1 MRCYQF
7 FQTKS
12 CELRKNFL
20 AGLVT
25 GLIASAQLPL
35 YADIAMIAYLTL
47 FSIGWVRSSG
57 SASHAKKY
65 KIDSCSKQHTDW
77 MHLEKCYSYCISSSD
92 SQRSS
97 TSEMFSG
104 VQWSQGI
111 YFRLHSKALLI
122 NVLKT
127 SNPLDPTTTSVSHSL
142 INPRTT

>member
-12 CELRKNFL
+12 CELRKIFL

-57 SASHAKKY
+57 SASHAKK
-65 KIDSCSKQHTDW
+65 IQN
-77 MHLEKCYSYCISSSD
+77 
-92 SQRSS
+92 RF
-97 TSEMFSG
+97 MFKAAHG
-104 VQWSQGI
+104 LDAFGKMLLT
-111 YFRLHSKALLI
+111 LHIILRFTKVI
-122 NVLKT
+122 N
-127 SNPLDPTTTSVSHSL
+127 
-142 INPRTT
+142 I